1 MWSIGAFFASLLSI
15 PSTIEVMRLL
25 GPLALCLA
33 LSLCAWAGLAS
44 AQDLIP
50 PKVKTLPTVEVPPGV
65 EVPESSVVRLLVR
78 IEPDGSGV
86 VEQCDADRAL
96 CDIIDEAIADSEF
109 VPATREGSPV
119 PSRVQV
125 DIRLTLPSSTGE
137 EPPSMSETAVVTETI
152 EEDTAEELVFSETA
166 EVDART
172 QQPIQF
178 DLEGI
183 RNIPGTL
190 GDPFRTLLLMPCVV
204 PITNGQPYGYV
215 CGAPPAGTAYLYDNL
230 RIPLLFHSAIGP
242 ATIHPAI
249 VRDVKL
255 YPSAPAAR
263 YGRFTGGVMSG
274 APRAIPNDRV
284 HGEAELRSID
294 VSGMLNVPLPKDG
307 FMTFSG
313 RYGFPNL
320 LLGALNVDATVDYWD
335 YQYRADV
342 AMSSRSRFQVVAF
355 GGRDNSVFDE
365 SEPSQRLALGL
376 QFHRVETRFV
386 GQLDR
391 WEVVGTML
399 YGYDFSNVDDGSAT
413 NISNARASI
422 HRFGPRF
429 WATYVAPKFQVRL
442 GGDVAGLFGPISCQ
456 EDPIAD
462 IPTPC
467 DPTFAAQTRR
477 VIGGVYAEAN
487 LAPIKW
493 LDFSLGVRGD
503 VWGTAGERDAG
514 VSPRARATFHVL
526 DIADVF
532 AGWGFGI
539 MPATYSIPLPGLGD
553 VPLEPGLQ
561 HANQTEAGVR
571 FFLPHQL
578 TLEVRGYVNLYR
590 DLRFVDI
597 FTNPQINDSSGIPV
611 GFIDD
616 AADGKSYG
624 ATFLLQRP
632 FQVGFST
639 FFSYTLGFS
648 DLTATAVSFDQTVS
662 QDFDYTPSYDVRH
675 VLNAVLAW
683 QAKFGLMVS
692 GRLSTRSGRTEG
704 WVWLDDDGALQQYGQ
719 RVPWFTRLDAQIAYE
734 WAKPGRR
741 MRISLEWVNITQ
753 ARDAQALSDESSEA
767 CRIRGDAPAEP
778 CLLVFTTAIWFP
790 NLSFRAT
797 F

>member
-1 MWSIGAFFASLLSI
+1 
-15 PSTIEVMRLL
+15 MRWL
-25 GPLALCLA
+25 GRLAPCLA

-44 AQDLIP
+44 AQDLVP

-65 EVPESSVVRLLVR
+65 EVPTSRVVRLLVR

-86 VEQCDADRAL
+86 VEQCNADRAV
-96 CDIIDEAIADSEF
+96 CDVIDKAIAESEF
-109 VPATREGSPV
+109 VPATREGVPV
-119 PSRVQV
+119 PARVQV
-125 DIRLTLPSSTGE
+125 DIRLALPPTTEE
-137 EPPSMSETAVVTETI
+137 EPAPTLETAVVTETI
-152 EEDTAEELVFSETA
+152 GEGTTEELVFSETA

-172 QQPIQF
+172 QQPVQLE
-178 DLEGI
+178 LEGI

-204 PITNGQPYGYV
+204 PIANGQPYGYV

-230 RIPLLFHSAIGP
+230 RIPLLFHSAVGP

-249 VRDVKL
+249 IRDVKL
-255 YPSAPAAR
+255 YTSVPPAR

-274 APRAIPNDRV
+274 DPRTIPNDRV
-284 HGEAELRSID
+284 HGEAELRTID
-294 VSGMLNVPLPKDG
+294 ASGMLNVPLPKDG
-307 FMTFSG
+307 SMTFSG

-335 YQYRADV
+335 YQYSADV
-342 AMSSRSRFQVVAF
+342 AMSSRLRFQVLAL

-365 SEPSQRLALGL
+365 SDLSQRLALDL

-386 GQLDR
+386 GRLDQ

-399 YGYDFSNVDDGSAT
+399 YGYDFSEVNDGSAS
-413 NISNARASI
+413 NIANAQANI

-429 WATYVAPKFQVRL
+429 WATYAVPKFQVRL

-456 EDPIAD
+456 EDPLAD
-462 IPTPC
+462 IATPC
-467 DPTFAAQTRR
+467 DPVFAAQTRR
-477 VIGGVYAEAN
+477 VIGGVFAEAN
-487 LAPIKW
+487 LAPVKW
-493 LDFSLGVRGD
+493 LDLSLGVRGD
-503 VWGTAGERDAG
+503 VWNTAGERDAG
-514 VSPRARATFHVL
+514 VSPRARATFHAL

-532 AGWGFGI
+532 VGWGFGI
-539 MPATYSIPLPGLGD
+539 MPATYPIPLPGLGD

-561 HANQTEAGVR
+561 RANQTEAGVR
-571 FFLPHQL
+571 LFLPYQL
-578 TLEVRGYVNLYR
+578 TLEARGYINLYR
-590 DLRFVDI
+590 DIRFVDI
-597 FTNPQINDSSGIPV
+597 FTNPQINDSLEPV
-611 GFIDD
+611 GFVDD
-616 AADGKSYG
+616 AGDGKSYG
-624 ATFLLQRP
+624 ATLLLQRP
-632 FQVGFST
+632 FQIGFST

-648 DLTATAVSFDQTVS
+648 DLTATAVLNGMMPQS
-662 QDFDYTPSYDVRH
+662 FDYTPSYDVRH

-683 QAKFGLMVS
+683 QAKFGLVVS

-704 WVWLDDDGALQQYGQ
+704 WVWLDDDGVVRQYSQ
-719 RVPWFTRLDAQIAYE
+719 RVPWFTRLDAEIAYE

-753 ARDAQALSDESSEA
+753 ARDAQELSPESLEPA
-767 CRIRGDAPAEP
+767 CVSRSGVPAEP
-778 CLLVFTTAIWFP
+778 CPLLFSTAIWFP